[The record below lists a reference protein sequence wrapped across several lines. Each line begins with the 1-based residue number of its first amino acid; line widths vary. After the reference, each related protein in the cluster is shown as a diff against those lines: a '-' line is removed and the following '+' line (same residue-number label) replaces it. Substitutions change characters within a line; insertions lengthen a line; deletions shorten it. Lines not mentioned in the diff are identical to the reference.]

1 MYDWD
6 WNVIIEYRQVFFA
19 GALTTIW
26 LTLFVIVI
34 GTILGLILGL
44 ARRSTFVLL
53 PQLAQIYVATFRALP
68 ILVLLI
74 WIYYVVPMLFGIRLS
89 HFLAALLALSINLSA
104 YVAETVRAGIEAISK
119 NQFDSGITLGL
130 SNTQV
135 MFYIILPQAF
145 RSLLPNLLSL
155 YITQL
160 KNSSLASIIG
170 MNELLHRSNLVISNT
185 YRPLEVYTAV
195 AVTYLAIVIPVT
207 ILAGKWEMR
216 LAKKTKNT

>member
-6 WNVIIEYRQVFFA
+6 WNVVLDYKEVFFA

-26 LTLFVIVI
+26 LTLFVVVI
-34 GTILGLILGL
+34 GTLLGLILGL
-44 ARRSTFVLL
+44 ARRSSILLL
-53 PQLAQIYVATFRALP
+53 PQIARVYVATFRALP
-68 ILVLLI
+68 ILILLI
-74 WIYYVVPMLFGIRLS
+74 WIYYVVPMVFHIQLS
-89 HFLAALLALSINLSA
+89 PFYAALLALSINLSA
-104 YVAETVRAGIEAISK
+104 YVAETVRAGIEAIPK

-130 SNTQV
+130 NRTQV

-145 RSLLPNLLSL
+145 RSMLPNLLSL

-160 KNSSLASIIG
+160 KNSSLASVIG

-195 AVTYLAIVIPVT
+195 AAIYLAIIIPVT
-207 ILAGKWEMR
+207 CLAGQWEKR
-216 LAKKTKNT
+216 LARKTKNT